1 MKIEDRLALYEK
13 LVLKERRGTLA
24 GFGLAIIISLCCMM
38 FSIFCAVAIGAKYST
53 MQEVNRNLAL
63 SISFGLAGITSAVSG
78 IVWHFYTERT
88 DRKWKDLY
96 TEVTKDAGKD

>member
-13 LVLKERRGTLA
+13 LVLKERRGTIGIFGAIYLFAMILA
-24 GFGLAIIISLCCMM
+24 AIGIGEAGLIGNKTLPMQNTIQYLAYSIS
-38 FSIFCAVAIGAKYST
+38 FSIFGVVVAI
-53 MQEVNRNLAL
+53 L
-63 SISFGLAGITSAVSG
+63 G
-78 IVWHFYTERT
+78 IVWHFYSERT